1 MTPFYALHRYGYS
14 LLAQRFDKP
23 DCSHSTAWVKWMTV
37 TIFLSS
43 PLSLSLSLSHS
54 SLFHSVHPPFYPPH
68 PHFAANLPTLPVQ
81 IDKFNQLQKNKW
93 RREKR
98 PLKGIIF
105 AEGKIWLTGRQA
117 GEHIQCQHSD
127 VNFFLQT
134 PQTVSKLKP
143 GNHFRKIFI

>member
-37 TIFLSS
+37 TIFFIFPPVSLSLF
-43 PLSLSLSLSHS
+43 LSLSLSLSLSS
-54 SLFHSVHPPFYPPH
+54 SLFHSVHPPFLP

-93 RREKR
+93 RQEKR

-117 GEHIQCQHSD
+117 GEHIQCKHSD
-127 VNFFLQT
+127 VNFFFFSN
-134 PQTVSKLKP
+134 PHKLCQS
-143 GNHFRKIFI
+143 